1 MLFSAILGS
10 VSGLLGISIFFM
22 VRIEKITGKVKSK
35 IDGKRKLE
43 ELTDTSKILRFD
55 SSDHEKDSCTNST
68 KISNKVHPQKIQFSE
83 EVFDVHTF

>member
-55 SSDHEKDSCTNST
+55 SSDHVKDSCTNST